1 MKTIDS
7 KEYKCACKEV
17 YIIINNLD
25 EDIRENIPREKI
37 EFYQSN
43 MDKEY
48 NFEYNYDKGVDDQ
61 NILYITK
68 CILANL
74 FKDYIA
80 SEEDK
85 QQIIQKEQEE
95 LRKIEQE
102 KLKKFNPDEIWENKR
117 FKEKEE
123 SLVLVNKKLNI
134 FQKIKNII
142 ETIFKKHK

>member
-1 MKTIDS
+1 MKNIDP

-25 EDIRENIPREKI
+25 EDIRECIPREKI
-37 EFYQSN
+37 EFYKSN

-85 QQIIQKEQEE
+85 QQIIQKEQ
-95 LRKIEQE
+95 
-102 KLKKFNPDEIWENKR
+102 
-117 FKEKEE
+117 
-123 SLVLVNKKLNI
+123 
-134 FQKIKNII
+134 
-142 ETIFKKHK
+142 